1 MKRLNSVVDKG
12 LVYQHISMKVKLK
25 MIKDGIK
32 NVDARDISFRG
43 DLSSAS
49 IKLIDENGNEV
60 ETLSVKSEDILKLKK
75 LLTGSEGDTEEIV
88 FETELCNPELAHQ
101 WYEQACKFTPYYT
114 GGIYTGAS
122 SVKKERKET
131 IETSEE
137 TPSFDNDVKSELE
150 KVKEFDLES

>member
-1 MKRLNSVVDKG
+1 
-12 LVYQHISMKVKLK
+12 

-43 DLSSAS
+43 DLSGAS

-75 LLTGSEGDTEEIV
+75 LLTGSKGATEEIV
-88 FETELCNPELAHQ
+88 FEGQYHNSNDAPK
-101 WYEQACKFTPYYT
+101 WFEQACKFTPYYT

-137 TPSFDNDVKSELE
+137 TPSFGNDVKSDLE
-150 KVKEFDLES
+150 KVKKFKLKITD